1 MKYQSTI
8 VGWGVDALGFLEI
21 EDCNF
26 IVIFNENAPEELVEI
41 SILHTIE
48 ELSEDPAVGDT
59 VRICGKSFKITAI
72 GTEALHTL
80 RQLGHCTLCFK
91 GGDTPECP
99 GYMMLE
105 GEGITSADIVKGG
118 AIEIL

>member
-8 VGWGVDALGFLEI
+8 VGWGADALGFLEI

-41 SILHTIE
+41 SILHTIA
-48 ELSEDPAVGDT
+48 ELGADPAVGDT

-99 GYMMLE
+99 GYIMLE
-105 GEGITSADIVKGG
+105 GDRPAPEDIVKGG
-118 AIEIL
+118 IIEIF